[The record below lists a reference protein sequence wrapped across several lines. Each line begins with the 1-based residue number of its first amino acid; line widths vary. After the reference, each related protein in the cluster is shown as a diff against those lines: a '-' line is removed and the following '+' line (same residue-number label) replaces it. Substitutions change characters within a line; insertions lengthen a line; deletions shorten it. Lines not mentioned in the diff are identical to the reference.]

1 MNQKKVITSFSE
13 EDMKNFEP
21 TMKVGLLASVNPQG
35 LPHITLLASMMA
47 ASPQELVW
55 GQFTEGSVYEIVKN
69 NPKTSFLIM
78 NMQKEL
84 WRGKAV
90 WREQRQQGREFDLY
104 NNQPMFRYNAYFGI
118 HTVHY
123 LDLQGHSGKQA
134 LPMNKVV
141 PSAVLTLGAKFLAAK
156 DRENEVMNPWT
167 RKLMDK
173 IGNLK
178 FLAYVGEDGFPNMIP
193 VIQAVSLDSSHIL
206 FESSVYSEELQAIPT
221 GTPLAIFGMELDMT
235 DVVLRGEF
243 QGLKRYGGIRCG
255 KVKVNWVYNAMPPN
269 PQQIFPPMQ
278 VKAVREF

>member
-1 MNQKKVITSFSE
+1 MNQKKVYTSFSE

-47 ASPQELVW
+47 STPQELVW

-78 NMQKEL
+78 NMQKEM
-84 WRGKAV
+84 WRGKTL
-90 WREQRQQGREFDLY
+90 WRESRQQGREFDLY

-123 LDLQGHSGKQA
+123 LDLQEHSGKQA
-134 LPMNKVV
+134 LPMGKVV
-141 PSAVLTLGAKFLAAK
+141 TSAVLTLGAKLLAGK
-156 DRENEVMNPWT
+156 DSQAEVLNPWT

-178 FLAYVGEDGFPNMIP
+178 FLAYVGKDGFPNIIP

-206 FESSVYSEELQAIPT
+206 FESSVYREELQAIP
-221 GTPLAIFGMELDMT
+221 GGAPLAIFGMELNMT

-243 QGLKRYGGIRCG
+243 QGLNRYAGVRCG
-255 KVKVNWVYNAMPPN
+255 KVKIDWVYNAMPPN
-269 PQQIFPPMQ
+269 PQQIYPPLSLEP
-278 VKAVREF
+278 VSEF